1 MKSERLVGVVM
12 CGILLGVAV
21 NAVQGATLRYRESGD
36 WQNLNTDGSS
46 VGWSDNAN
54 VNLPW
59 NSMPTTADLGR
70 INYNDNTVTVTTTET
85 LGRVQVGVDQKGN
98 LVIANGGS
106 LTTVAGN
113 GQNGDV
119 TIGQGN
125 NVAGTGTMF
134 VQSGGTLNV
143 GNILFHGNIANGT
156 SDIAGTAT
164 VASHLWTGWTAGA
177 TGIINVNDGGILN
190 VSGQLGLNW
199 NDNGAIGLLNINNGG
214 TVNLS
219 QIHSTGNSIRG
230 DSLLTIAGTG
240 MLTKTGNFVSVI
252 NTQYIDTGK
261 IVGAGGVELIVTHD
275 AGLNLTTVA
284 IIPEPGSLML
294 LALAGLGLLARRRR
308 HVD

>member
-1 MKSERLVGVVM
+1 MKQNQITGIVL
-12 CGILLGVAV
+12 CGLLAGIA
-21 NAVQGATLRYRESGD
+21 QGATLRYKGSGD
-36 WQNLNTDGSS
+36 WQNVNTDGNS
-46 VGWSDNAN
+46 VGWSDNNN

-59 NSMPTTADLGR
+59 TSVPTTADLGR
-70 INYNDNTVTVTTTET
+70 INFSDNTVTLTTTET
-85 LGRVQVGVDQKGN
+85 IGRLQVGVDQKGN

-106 LTTVAGN
+106 LTTVAGS

-125 NVAGTGTMF
+125 NVAGTGTMV

-164 VASHLWTGWTAGA
+164 VASHLWTGWTAGT
-177 TGIINVNDGGILN
+177 TGTININDGGILN
-190 VSGQLGLNW
+190 VSGMLGLNW
-199 NDNGAIGLLNINNGG
+199 QNNGAIGLLNINSGG
-214 TVNLS
+214 TLNLA
-219 QIHSTGNSIRG
+219 QIHADGNSIRG

-240 MLTKTGNFVSVI
+240 MLTKTGNFVDVI

-261 IVGAGGVELIVTHD
+261 IVGAGGAELIVSHD

-284 IIPEPGSLML
+284 IIPEPGSFL
-294 LALAGLGLLARRRR
+294 LVGLAGLGLLGCRRRC
-308 HVD
+308 VS